1 MDHKKNILKFK
12 FEPEVIAILKIAILL
27 LISLGL
33 ILYLVFSPA
42 LKRYRELNKQFK
54 VKSVDL
60 VKLEGLIKESA
71 LLKQEL
77 DKDKADI
84 ELIKY
89 ELFWG
94 KDAGN
99 ILAELT
105 LLADGLEIEFV
116 SVKPEPMVIPKP
128 KAPEKKKSSKV
139 AAKQKDSQAKK
150 AEKEELPDFPYI
162 PISVDINSGYEN
174 FIKFLSRIEEADRF
188 IKINTYTIESGL
200 QDIYRHKVR
209 MKLVIYT
216 EERVKI

>member
-1 MDHKKNILKFK
+1 MDHKKIILKFK
-12 FEPEVIAILKIAILL
+12 FDPEVIGILKVATPL
-27 LISLGL
+27 LISLCL

-54 VKSVDL
+54 VKNVDL

-71 LLKQEL
+71 LTKQEL
-77 DKDKADI
+77 DKDKADF
-84 ELIKY
+84 ELIRY

-128 KAPEKKKSSKV
+128 KALGKKAASKV

-150 AEKEELPDFPYI
+150 AEKEEPPGFPYI
-162 PISVDINSGYEN
+162 PISVDINSGYDN
-174 FIKFLSRIEEADRF
+174 FIKFLSRIEEAERF
-188 IKINTYTIESGL
+188 IKINSYTIESGL
-200 QDIYRHKVR
+200 QNIYMHKVR
-209 MKLVIYT
+209 MRLVIYT
-216 EERVKI
+216 EESVKI